1 MPKSTIAGSSSNS
14 VNKLKRNCSSILQSR
29 CTIIHFNKN
38 CRRDPVS
45 LNPTGFGVATLFCF
59 SCSDRHVI
67 ISQFPSDYCLW
78 VSFHNL
84 ICHLWI
90 ISGEMLVYVFCPFPN
105 GIVCLLVLD
114 FEKSIYIAGISILS
128 CMWLTKFFSQSAIY
142 LFILSI
148 RIFRKGTK
156 IFTLIYFPFMDHSF
170 DVRPKNSLPS
180 LGPKDFVLFFPKIY
194 LVLHLNL

>member
-14 VNKLKRNCSSILQSR
+14 INKLKRNCSNILQSG
-29 CTIIHFNKN
+29 CTIIHFNQN
-38 CRRDPVS
+38 YRRDPVS
-45 LNPTGFGVATLFCF
+45 LNPMGFGVATLFCF

-90 ISGEMLVYVFCPFPN
+90 ISGEIPIYVFCPFPN

-128 CMWLTKFFSQSAIY
+128 CMWLTKVFSQSAIY

-148 RIFRKGTK
+148 RIFHRGTK
-156 IFTLIYFPFMDHSF
+156 IFTFDLFSF
-170 DVRPKNSLPS
+170 YGS
-180 LGPKDFVLFFPKIY
+180 FFWCQA
-194 LVLHLNL
+194 